1 MLLRLQAPYQ
11 HALSLSGL
19 AIHCATH
26 SERNK
31 TEQKMKK
38 FYFIYFIIFASI
50 VLMIYNISELDF
62 NNIQKGP
69 FAGIVSNVLLILA
82 MLVTIRDI
90 KKKENK

>member
-1 MLLRLQAPYQ
+1 
-11 HALSLSGL
+11 
-19 AIHCATH
+19 
-26 SERNK
+26 
-31 TEQKMKK
+31 MKK

-62 NNIQKGP
+62 DNIQKGP

-82 MLVTIRDI
+82 MLFTIRDI

>member
-1 MLLRLQAPYQ
+1 
-11 HALSLSGL
+11 
-19 AIHCATH
+19 
-26 SERNK
+26 
-31 TEQKMKK
+31 MKK

-62 NNIQKGP
+62 NSIRKGP

-90 KKKENK
+90 KKIKKSEFEQF